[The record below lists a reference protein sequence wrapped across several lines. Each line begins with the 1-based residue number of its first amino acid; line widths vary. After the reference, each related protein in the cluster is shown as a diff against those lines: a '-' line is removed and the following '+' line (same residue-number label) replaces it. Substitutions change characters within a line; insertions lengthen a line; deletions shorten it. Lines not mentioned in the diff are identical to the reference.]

1 MDAVSEPRV
10 SVTEGRRRRPSG
22 EPPPLPHELNPVA
35 IGWLMAFVF
44 WSSIWSWV
52 FLSDAPARWITERD
66 LELMAPIVEH
76 RPDWLTP
83 VMQRINE
90 IGTSWLTPVVGWTTI
105 VVGLAARRIR
115 HVLLLITSLSI
126 VAALQTVVSVQI
138 LRPRPLGV
146 EQIGEW
152 AGPPQPSRP
161 IALATTVLVCAGLT
175 LVPAGHWRRVWIG
188 VTAVCVAVLASAQV
202 YLGVEHPSD
211 PLPAATLGVATTLV
225 LYLLV
230 APEQAFPIVYGAG
243 RAAHLDVAGSRGEV
257 MRVALSRQLDIEAT
271 AIEPT
276 GLAGSA
282 GSTPLRIDRADGSPV
297 FGKLY
302 ASTHLRSDRSY
313 KLGRALLYGRL
324 EDEQHFNSVRHLVQH
339 EDYMLHVMQRVGID
353 SMRPLGIVELT
364 PDREYLLVGEF
375 LEGAVEI
382 GSAEVTT
389 EVIDSALAVVSQLW
403 DAGLAHR
410 DIKPA
415 NVMVRGDRV
424 HLVDL
429 SFAEVRPSPWRQA
442 VDLANMMLV
451 LALRSTPELVYERA
465 LLRFSEDDIAEA
477 FAAVRSVALPSAL
490 RSAVDRDGRD
500 LLGCFRRLAPDRRPV
515 AVQRWSLR
523 RVGLMLWVAAVTII
537 LISVFVDHLTEIGL
551 Q

>member
-1 MDAVSEPRV
+1 MDALTEPRV
-10 SVTEGRRRRPSG
+10 AVAGRRRRPSG
-22 EPPPLPHELNPVA
+22 EPPPLPRELDRVA
-35 IGWLMAFVF
+35 VGWLVTFVF
-44 WSSIWSWV
+44 WSVMWTWV
-52 FLSDAPARWITERD
+52 FLSDDPARWITELD
-66 LELMAPIVEH
+66 LELMAPLVEH
-76 RPDWLTP
+76 RPGWLTP
-83 VMQRINE
+83 VMQRVNE
-90 IGTSWLTPVVGWTTI
+90 VGTTWLTPVVGWCTI
-105 VVGLAARRIR
+105 VGGLAARRIR
-115 HVLLLITSLSI
+115 HVLLMIASISI
-126 VAALQTVVSVQI
+126 VAAVQTVVSVHI

-146 EQIGEW
+146 ERIGEW
-152 AGPPQPSRP
+152 TGPSQPSRP

-175 LVPAGHWRRVWIG
+175 LVPAGHWRRIWIG
-188 VTAVCVAVLASAQV
+188 FTVACVTLLASAQV

-211 PLPAATLGVATTLV
+211 PLPAATLGVAAPLV

-230 APEQAFPIVYGAG
+230 APEHAFPIVYGG
-243 RAAHLDVAGSRGEV
+243 GTRAHLDVAGSRGEII
-257 MRVALSRQLDIEAT
+257 RVALSRQLGIEAT

-282 GSTPLRIDRADGSPV
+282 GSTPLRIDRAEGPPV

-339 EDYMLHVMQRVGID
+339 EDYMLHVAQRVGID
-353 SMRPLGIVELT
+353 SMEPLGIVELT

-375 LEGAVEI
+375 LVGAVEI
-382 GSAEVTT
+382 GRAEVTT
-389 EVIDSALAVVSQLW
+389 EIVDSALEAVSRLW

-415 NVMVRGDRV
+415 NVMVKGGRV

-451 LALRSTPELVYERA
+451 LALRSTPELVYARA
-465 LLRFSEDDIAEA
+465 LRRFGEDDIAEA

-490 RSAVDRDGRD
+490 RSALDRDGRD
-500 LLGCFRRLAPDRRPV
+500 LLRCFRELAPARRPV

-523 RVGLMLWVAAVTII
+523 RIGLMLWVAAVTMI
-537 LISVFVDHLTEIGL
+537 LVSVFVDHLAQIGL
-551 Q
+551 R